1 MRLFWKHGAGA
12 ASQGANAQ
20 ARPPSARQ
28 QEHKH
33 LVAVGHGSDRFVSKG
48 LVVSSTPS
56 DGGVSLENQS
66 MTSQLSQWKRLNGFV
81 FRNPMAIMMRNE
93 MWAIDAGFGMFAW
106 IVLRL
111 M

>member
-1 MRLFWKHGAGA
+1 MLSESVHADGPNGIKVHCFGTPFRNVINPGEHGA

-20 ARPPSARQ
+20 ARPLSARQ

-56 DGGVSLENQS
+56 DGGVSLENQL
-66 MTSQLSQWKRLNGFV
+66 MTSQLSQWKWLKWFRL
-81 FRNPMAIMMRNE
+81 
-93 MWAIDAGFGMFAW
+93 
-106 IVLRL
+106 
-111 M
+111 